1 MELLQTQ
8 RFHYAGFWM
17 RFAAYL
23 IDNIICSFI
32 AGIVFVPVSLITGIS
47 MFSLFKNDLSEEEQ
61 VAFAVGIIGM
71 IAIMVLIVIIIQWLY
86 YALQES
92 SVQQATIGKR
102 AMGIIVTDM
111 DGNRITF
118 LNATGRHFGKIISG
132 AIMNIG
138 YIIAGFTE
146 KKQALHDIM
155 ANCLVI
161 KKPFVIPEL

>member
-71 IAIMVLIVIIIQWLY
+71 IAIMVLIIIIIQWLY

>member
-8 RFHYAGFWM
+8 RFYYAGFWM

-23 IDNIICSFI
+23 IDNIICSFM

-47 MFSLFKNDLSEEEQ
+47 MFSLFKTDLNDEEK

-71 IAIMVLIVIIIQWLY
+71 IAIFVLIIIIIQWLY

-92 SVQQATIGKR
+92 SAQQATFGKR

-161 KKPFVIPEL
+161 KKPFLIPEL